1 MYRRVVL
8 ALWVLVTCGWISQSA
23 VAQSNESLLFIKP
36 GSMLDQRLIPA
47 NNDLLVLN
55 DKCTINQHNGKVT
68 DISRCPAGIYNYES
82 KVKKNTI
89 NNKVINDIESLI
101 KTTQKDISDEQSN
114 KEERC
119 RPYQVEETVWSW
131 QLLWGWY
138 YIYWPSVEQV
148 TKKICSDEVK
158 NPKLVI
164 QLQQALEVAIKIRD
178 TLNSITN
185 SHYGYDH
192 LITNFGY
199 DIQAL
204 EKHYESLT
212 DVLESSKR
220 NELIA
225 QLQELLS
232 PPIPQVYR
240 IAVHQGHAIM
250 EFKGISTDENT
261 LQYQLACPLV
271 SDSPQPILE
280 ETLNIGGKWT
290 NNNPSAGYS
299 DIDKFYKSNPT
310 YVFTVKESVTLQ
322 IDLGYDGTYIDTYLS
337 IRDVENS
344 TRYEDDDGGDGR
356 NSRITQQ
363 FAPGVYEIAAGTYS
377 NMQIGAFKLKIEKV
391 SKDGTVFLSR
401 STSNVSDNSQNL
413 CDQLVPTNSRVSI
426 ISSQTEEVYQ
436 ANISFS
442 KAERKEGWL
451 DIAID
456 LRQKLYTLQT
466 NHNSQYKVL
475 LQASFGQVH
484 QNGSN
489 VIELRSLNRAP
500 VLTNLALAGI
510 TDEDTAYNIPIV
522 QLLQDAGVQYE
533 AKEPRRGIYIN
544 SNTGRGSW
552 EYCQS
557 SSCQKILNNSWLR
570 ADNDS
575 RLRYQPDG
583 KNGETAQLTFSAWD
597 QSDQTMGSVSTQ
609 TARLILDVND
619 INDPV
624 TISTNGFFMPMTED
638 QWSELKVAQ
647 TSIKFEDPDSDDS
660 DQYFLTLEVSAG
672 HLRYTKQELSL
683 GEQEGSKIILS
694 GSLSQLQQA
703 IQSSIQYK
711 HLTEHYFGEDQLT
724 LTLSEEKDRYSSAQQ
739 DYSIT
744 INPVNDLP
752 KFASSANSKVTLTI
766 DENQSTGHVVANH
779 PTASDVDGDV
789 LTYQL
794 RGENGA
800 FSIVGGNIV
809 ANQSLDYESKAL
821 YKLILEAV
829 DAANGVALI
838 DIEIDVNDI
847 NDPVT
852 ISTNGFFMPMTE
864 DQWSELK
871 VAQTSIK
878 FEDPDSD
885 DSDQYFLTLEVS
897 AGHLRYTKQELSLGE
912 QEGSKI
918 ILSGSLSQLQQAI
931 QSSIQYK
938 HLTEHYFGEDQLT
951 LTLSEEKDR
960 YSSAQQDYSITIN
973 PVNDLPKFA
982 SSANSKVTL
991 TIDENQST
999 GHVVAN
1005 HPTASDV
1012 DGDVLTYQLR
1022 GENGAFSIVGGNI
1035 VANQS
1040 LDYES
1045 KALYKL
1051 ILEAV
1056 DAANGVA
1063 LIDIEIDV
1071 NNLLEKP
1078 IATTPN
1084 PGLIKDSVSGDK
1096 LETKNI
1102 SFVLIVNDPDKNDTL
1117 TYSIQGQSDNKL
1129 KGVYGTLTV
1138 DSKEG
1143 IYTYVPF
1150 EKTLDTING
1159 LSFNQSQTDTFT
1171 LVVKDDAGLT
1181 DSTNYKVNLINQN
1194 NPPGVRPPECFT
1206 QAGNK
1211 PVDDLFDDGKYQCE
1225 VEINDPDTQT
1235 TSWGLSVNGIN
1246 PQNTKYSNK
1255 QRFSYQPSRRDD
1267 ENDFIVT
1274 VTDGTHQVSTKL
1286 PVKHTFAKT
1295 SGLIKGRLA
1304 AGEINSGLDN
1314 DILKWDAHRN
1324 KVKLNLTLA
1333 PGEVCSRDVT
1343 LNSKPVD
1350 MLLLD
1355 INGDTLDD
1363 WLVFHNSSDGTLVKT
1378 YINKASNQNTGNN
1391 WNSSKCYWP
1400 FYKTPDFERK
1410 IQFKGLSGVKGVE
1423 GRQKRNDADRQVQY
1437 LLLHSDV
1444 HGQTQVLAL
1453 VHSIKS
1459 NHENAKIQELKVV
1472 KSSIRKPQT
1481 QHILAADLSFLGSHH
1496 WSLMEGMHNSDAV
1509 AVAEVVI
1516 DKDEISSS
1524 DQSIN
1529 FSDLKFQRTS
1539 YKLEKGKLVRN
1550 AIDLKLGSQHNWRVL
1565 KNTENSS
1572 APKFSLIN
1580 TNPEESST
1588 QATFM
1593 PRNIS
1598 VLWADLPQYS
1608 HPILMYSTEPDAFL
1622 TKSVDVHVNDNALLL
1637 QDKTKFSQHKNST
1650 GIDYQKNFWVL
1661 NIPAQ
1666 NTDHVGGNTYEKLP
1680 QGNKDR
1686 FLKVLEYA
1694 SMSPQLNSEYSSIG
1708 IYIKKSSTNGLDRG
1722 PIFLKSLASKAL
1734 TAKFNNREK
1743 KVYIT
1748 TLKMYYSGTTEDG
1761 KGIVFTRGIGISAEM
1776 GLSIIKCENT
1786 TDPKQKDAH
1795 VKLEKT
1801 DDRCKFDYIIPKSV
1815 YENLLGNKKSDE
1827 FEIKLTFEKD
1837 AQETAEFNFVLKI
1850 EFDQKRLSVK
1860 EPGELKVH
1868 NGSTLDPVV
1877 IQIYDANDI
1886 ISQNTDGDRVSVTVF
1901 NSEGQQEKAVI
1912 NGNKLVTIKNGE
1924 AIFTD
1929 LSVQGNVG
1937 ATYTLVF
1944 KAQLDGKV
1952 TSVTKD
1958 IAILPPRPNLAPI
1971 PKIIDI
1977 VKVKGGSSDDFSQ
1990 TLYKIVFDK
1999 EVKFEE
2005 GKAVDSSSAD
2015 RLIHT
2020 PMPDSRSNEL
2030 YFTHLV
2036 IGGHN
2041 AKTFKLNLFNGA
2053 TIRSIGGIDADLS
2066 YAVKLADPP
2075 KVSVKFNNNKPNT
2088 FTWEW
2093 SSVNGNSVV
2102 YRYRKQGE
2110 TSWTDAQQGQ
2120 TSYELK
2126 DANGIQT
2133 LYVQEQDEQGDWS
2146 LSGFAKGIIPK
2157 IQVVEYSY
2165 QPDPNKRKLEIKIDP
2180 MVREG
2185 LNFSFVMSVDIENA
2199 KQIDAY
2205 YDGFGGSHLIG
2216 VANVALAKESDWP
2229 EVKKIS
2235 TKSMTFGPH
2244 HFGPADTTW
2253 TYMNPNQCYRLAIQ
2267 QQANE
2272 AVLPTTDFKLN
2283 VLNDNNKEK
2292 NTVKIHL
2299 FKNFDETKI
2308 SLKKNQGMF
2317 GKANIDN
2324 YGNFV
2329 YSIDQDIN
2337 EDFFVSKKD
2346 KFTFVLKNNGNSCEF
2361 YATVTL
2367 FSDPLYGRQ
2376 WHHKNLKVEP
2386 VHNDGITGKGV
2397 TVAVLD
2403 SGLNTEHKDLKD
2415 NIILNGAWEK
2425 NTDGKVVWTD
2435 ELRPRDGQT
2444 HGTNVAVILGA
2455 IGWNNLGGRGIAPSV
2470 KLKGINLIDEV
2481 YTEAL
2486 INGLGYDGKLADVD
2500 IFNLSFGLGPISQN
2514 KSFKDQLWKSVL
2526 NFRNGKG
2533 AIYVKASG
2541 NSYKNHM
2548 SPYTASSCPMSE
2560 KHNLTCENTA
2570 FDLLNNHPAIIN
2582 VAALTLKDVATSFS
2596 TQGAANWVS
2605 APGEYVLIDANSS
2618 KELVSVS
2625 EDLNIDHMS
2634 SKNVDGTSF
2643 SSPMVTGVVALML
2656 EANPALT
2663 WREVKHILAA
2673 TARKVDNKNRV
2684 RRQVTVDGIDV
2695 EPGWITNKAGYHF
2708 HNAYG
2713 FGAVDADAAVKMAKG
2728 YHQRPEQLGQFNK
2741 DQYKE
2746 LGGDIDEALKPNDL
2760 KTIRVKQANKGK
2772 IETLIVTIKLKDFF
2786 FPSDLSIALVSP
2798 SKTRSVLLSPFN
2810 ALSKIN
2816 DVLELS
2822 TNAFYGEEMQGDWEI
2837 QIYDH
2842 LEDNSNTFEYRTE
2855 FQKGIISLIKFT
2867 PELGSWKLKFYGST
2881 AVPEKSNN
2889 F

>member
-609 TARLILDVND
+609 TARLIL
-619 INDPV
+619 
-624 TISTNGFFMPMTED
+624 
-638 QWSELKVAQ
+638 
-647 TSIKFEDPDSDDS
+647 
-660 DQYFLTLEVSAG
+660 
-672 HLRYTKQELSL
+672 
-683 GEQEGSKIILS
+683 
-694 GSLSQLQQA
+694 
-703 IQSSIQYK
+703 
-711 HLTEHYFGEDQLT
+711 
-724 LTLSEEKDRYSSAQQ
+724 
-739 DYSIT
+739 
-744 INPVNDLP
+744 
-752 KFASSANSKVTLTI
+752 
-766 DENQSTGHVVANH
+766 
-779 PTASDVDGDV
+779 
-789 LTYQL
+789 
-794 RGENGA
+794 
-800 FSIVGGNIV
+800 
-809 ANQSLDYESKAL
+809 
-821 YKLILEAV
+821 
-829 DAANGVALI
+829 
-838 DIEIDVNDI
+838 DVNDI